1 MILPSLPENLHTLH
15 TFPHPEGKYF
25 EFKSGIKLPIN
36 KVYETL
42 CGFLNEGGGYMIFG
56 INDRSLLMH
65 GVNSYPKAIDRFIL
79 QIDNIHHS
87 GRIVTFDNKKL
98 TTDNIKVE
106 LIRLDHSHSP
116 LIVITCVP
124 TLFISYKVSHGSTIH
139 RIGASNFRL
148 GNLAASY
155 TEEQLTQRLIQQ
167 YSSLYGQFT
176 ARMTALRAEHN
187 TAIKRLETENQLLK
201 QEVERL
207 RLLRPSQSP
216 SPSQNNI
223 FTWITSWF

>member
-1 MILPSLPENLHTLH
+1 MVLPSLPENLHKLR
-15 TFPHPEGKYF
+15 TFPLPEGKYF

-56 INDRSLLMH
+56 INDRSLFMH
-65 GVNSYPKAIDRFIL
+65 GVNSHPKAIDRFIL

-116 LIVITCVP
+116 LIVITCIP
-124 TLFISYKVSHGSTIH
+124 ALFISYKVSHGSTIH

-148 GNLAASY
+148 GDMAASY

-167 YSSLYGQFT
+167 YSTLYGQFT
-176 ARMTALRAEHN
+176 ARLSAMRAEHSI
-187 TAIKRLETENQLLK
+187 AIERLIAENQRLK
-201 QEVERL
+201 QEIAKRTTPVTMETG
-207 RLLRPSQSP
+207 ST
-216 SPSQNNI
+216 I
-223 FTWITSWF
+223 FTWLKSWF